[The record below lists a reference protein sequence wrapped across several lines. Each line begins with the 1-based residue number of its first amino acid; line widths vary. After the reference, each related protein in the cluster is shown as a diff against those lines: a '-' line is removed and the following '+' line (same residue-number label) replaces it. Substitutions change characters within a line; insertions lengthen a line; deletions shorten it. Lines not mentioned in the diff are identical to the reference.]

1 MPATSHA
8 EKIYSLEEIGV
19 SYGHGIDVGDWVQ
32 VDFIQHV
39 IPPLEILKQWL
50 HEPYLDVG
58 IAASKWKASSDVAY
72 HMSANLMV
80 RSKDIPIATESI
92 FFEAG
97 FGPHLFT
104 KPGGTRRLA
113 TAFEFNS
120 FVGLGLRLNRE
131 WALVARARHLSNAGI
146 TDSNSGVNLYLLQLH
161 YHFTNP

>member
-1 MPATSHA
+1 MMRCFERLINMKIIQAYSLSLLILSGAFVPTITHA

-19 SYGHGIDVGDWVQ
+19 SYGYGIDVGDWLQ

-58 IAASKWKASSDVAY
+58 IAASKWKASSDIAY

-80 RSKDIPIATESI
+80 RSRDIAVATKPI

-97 FGPHLFT
+97 FGPHIFS
-104 KPGGTRRLA
+104 KPGGTGRLA
-113 TAFEFNS
+113 TAFEFN
-120 FVGLGLRLNRE
+120 
-131 WALVARARHLSNAGI
+131 
-146 TDSNSGVNLYLLQLH
+146 
-161 YHFTNP
+161 